1 MDCGIHHVSL
11 TTRMLAFVEI
21 DVHGPVLYG
30 LQVEGYAKSRR
41 ARRPIVAVKDNKS
54 SSSGHCRLP
63 SNQQQPR
70 IRARV
75 RVRAFFR
82 AALPV
87 GIEYTTVSAVLPSKS
102 LDAFLR
108 TAVCSS
114 NRNAAMWSFV
124 PGSQGHMPEYLPMLD
139 MSRCRA
145 SSPSVSEIMSSIR
158 EMMRVLLSTIWS
170 LNCDNELV
178 IASQRSVGSSSPNA
192 SLISPGVSI
201 FFFPHTIQSYWK

>member
-1 MDCGIHHVSL
+1 MQAIITL
-11 TTRMLAFVEI
+11 RFMKT
-21 DVHGPVLYG
+21 
-30 LQVEGYAKSRR
+30 
-41 ARRPIVAVKDNKS
+41 DNKS

-114 NRNAAMWSFV
+114 NRNAAMWSLFI
-124 PGSQGHMPEYLPMLD
+124 SRCD
-139 MSRCRA
+139 ASMSRCRA